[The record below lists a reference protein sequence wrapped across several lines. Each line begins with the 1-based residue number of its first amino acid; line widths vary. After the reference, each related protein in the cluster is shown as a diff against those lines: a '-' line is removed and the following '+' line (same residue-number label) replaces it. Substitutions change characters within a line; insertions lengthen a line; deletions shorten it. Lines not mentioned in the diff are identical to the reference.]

1 MDDLV
6 TELLNYA
13 FDMGISVVLTN
24 KLQSDTPPLADI
36 DKNRIVINLNWYR
49 PRQIP
54 LQICHEIAH
63 IKHHDQN
70 VHVLAFSSIFS
81 NPKDEL
87 SANTAAIKMLI
98 PRFFGDV
105 EPEDINAQDFMDYF
119 DIPSHLYK
127 RVVEEIHK
135 YVEKHY

>member
-54 LQICHEIAH
+54 LQ
-63 IKHHDQN
+63 N
-70 VHVLAFSSIFS
+70 
-81 NPKDEL
+81 L
-87 SANTAAIKMLI
+87 SRDS
-98 PRFFGDV
+98 P
-105 EPEDINAQDFMDYF
+105 Y
-119 DIPSHLYK
+119 
-127 RVVEEIHK
+127 
-135 YVEKHY
+135 